1 MLKGLK
7 MHSSLSSFFT
17 MSLFALLLTLVSGMS
32 PVAIASSPHDHEKAR
47 TAFEKGEIK
56 PLSFILDI
64 AAKDYPGD
72 VLEVELENE
81 NKKWIYEIKILTKNN
96 VLQKVKIDAKNGSVI
111 TVKSKPKK

>member
-1 MLKGLK
+1 
-7 MHSSLSSFFT
+7 
-17 MSLFALLLTLVSGMS
+17 
-32 PVAIASSPHDHEKAR
+32 
-47 TAFEKGEIK
+47 
-56 PLSFILDI
+56 LDI